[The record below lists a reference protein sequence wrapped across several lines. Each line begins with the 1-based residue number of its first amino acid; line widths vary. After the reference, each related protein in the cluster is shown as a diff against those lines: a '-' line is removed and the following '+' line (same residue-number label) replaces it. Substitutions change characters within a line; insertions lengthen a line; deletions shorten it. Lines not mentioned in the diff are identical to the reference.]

1 MEFNY
6 LRNILE
12 KDSLGRL
19 PKPQAV
25 GNLAKSDL
33 SELLTSMVPMTTM
46 NCRKGMVCL
55 EHIYYD

>member
-12 KDSLGRL
+12 QDSLGML
-19 PKPQAV
+19 PKPQAL
-25 GNLAKSDL
+25 GNLAKSDYL
-33 SELLTSMVPMTTM
+33 GLLTSMVLMNTM
-46 NCRKGMVCL
+46 SHRRGTICF

>member
-19 PKPQAV
+19 PKPQTV

-33 SELLTSMVPMTTM
+33 SELLTSTVPMTTVS
-46 NCRKGMVCL
+46 CRRGMVCF
-55 EHIYYD
+55 